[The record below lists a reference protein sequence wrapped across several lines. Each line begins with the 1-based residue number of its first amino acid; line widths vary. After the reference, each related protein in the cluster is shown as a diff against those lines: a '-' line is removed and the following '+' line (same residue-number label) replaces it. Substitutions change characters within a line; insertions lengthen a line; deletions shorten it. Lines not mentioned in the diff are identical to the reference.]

1 MDSYSE
7 VADQQLDEIEVRDPA
22 LYDAVLTAWESIF
35 DHPDRVQS
43 LSGAIT
49 TEQGIRMV
57 LPVPGF
63 PQYKAFWSA
72 ELSRVEAVFPY
83 DFRSRSRQHRPSTN
97 AGAGVPCLQLGPGS
111 DLSEEPASGFSRSRR
126 IT

>member
-7 VADQQLDEIEVRDPA
+7 VANKQLDKLEAQDPH
-22 LYDAVLTAWESIF
+22 LYDAVMTVCESIF
-35 DHPDRVQS
+35 DHPERAQS

-63 PQYKAFWSA
+63 PPYKVFWST
-72 ELSRVEAVFPY
+72 ELPRVEAVFPY
-83 DFRSRSRQHRPSTN
+83 DFRSR
-97 AGAGVPCLQLGPGS
+97 
-111 DLSEEPASGFSRSRR
+111 
-126 IT
+126 

>member
-1 MDSYSE
+1 MDSYSK
-7 VADQQLDEIEVRDPA
+7 VADQQLDELEARDPA

-35 DHPDRVQS
+35 DHPERAQS

-63 PQYKAFWSA
+63 PPYKAFWGT
-72 ELSRVEAVFPY
+72 ELPRVEALFPY
-83 DFRSRSRQHRPSTN
+83 DFPSW
-97 AGAGVPCLQLGPGS
+97 
-111 DLSEEPASGFSRSRR
+111 
-126 IT
+126 